1 MSGEGLT
8 TRRRILNAL
17 KRHGRMSA
25 SALANEI
32 GLTEMGI
39 RRHMYGLEK
48 EGYVIIE
55 SVRQAMG
62 RPLHTYALTVS
73 GDELFPK
80 NYHLLTLD
88 LLSEL
93 EDAQFI
99 DAMFEGRGKKLLDRY
114 APRMKDK
121 TLPER
126 VEELA
131 AIQNAGGYMVEME
144 RHDDGSYTLHEYNC
158 PIAQV
163 AGVYQQACRCELEL
177 FRSMLQVSVERTEC
191 LAKGGGK
198 CSYVIGSQLQSQV
211 EKKLTDA

>member
-1 MSGEGLT
+1 MRGEEPT

-17 KRHGRMSA
+17 KRHGKMSA

-48 EGYVIIE
+48 EGYVEIE

-62 RPLHTYALTVS
+62 RPLHAYALTAS

-93 EDAQFI
+93 EDEQFI
-99 DAMFEGRGKKLLDRY
+99 DAMFEGRGKKLLNRY
-114 APRMKDK
+114 APRMEGKALAK
-121 TLPER
+121 R

-131 AIQNAGGYMVEME
+131 AIQNAGGYMVELE
-144 RHDDGSYTLHEYNC
+144 RHSDRSYTMHEYNC

-163 AGVYQQACRCELEL
+163 AGVYQQACSCELEL
-177 FRSMLQVSVERTEC
+177 FRSLLQVPVERTEC

-198 CSYVIGSQLQSQV
+198 CSYVIDGQPHTQV
-211 EKKLTDA
+211 KKKLTDA